1 MKLSFQKSMGVLVTL
16 KAEDEPES
24 NQLRELA
31 HELRKNSG
39 SRTFLEKLSDK
50 NLFILTIDIM

>member
-1 MKLSFQKSMGVLVTL
+1 MGVLVTL